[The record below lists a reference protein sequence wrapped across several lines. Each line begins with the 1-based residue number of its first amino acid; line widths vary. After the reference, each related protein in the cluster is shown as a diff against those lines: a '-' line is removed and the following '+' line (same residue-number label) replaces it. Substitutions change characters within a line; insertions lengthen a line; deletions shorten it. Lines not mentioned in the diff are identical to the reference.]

1 MHADRRGLKHS
12 GLTEKIIG
20 VFFDVYNELGP
31 GFLESVYEASV
42 EIALDDA
49 GLRVERQVPIPVW
62 FRGRNVGDFRADLL
76 IDGSV
81 ILELKAARTL
91 ESAHEAQLL
100 NYLRAT
106 SIEVGLLLNFGPKPE
121 FKRFVFD
128 NARKHIRVHPRPNR
142 NQHRR
147 RETKAEAGRTGPC
160 YSQT

>member
-76 IDGSV
+76 VDGSV

-128 NARKHIRVHPRPNR
+128 NARKHIRVNPRPSA
-142 NQHRR
+142 
-147 RETKAEAGRTGPC
+147 AESESASAMRDQGG
-160 YSQT
+160 SW